1 MLVLGIETSCDE
13 TALALVQDGRKV
25 ITSVVSS
32 SLELHKEFGGIVPE
46 IANRHHLEYIIEALE
61 KIKESIG
68 GDLKKI
74 DLVAVTYGPG
84 LMGSLLVGLSC
95 AKALSLSLGVDL
107 IGVNHLKAHLYP
119 SLMQEKNRSSSI
131 IGLVVSGG
139 HTVLV
144 KVKNY
149 LNLELLGQTKDD
161 AVGEA
166 FDKVAKILEL
176 GYPGGPIIDK
186 LSREISTENYVNFT
200 RPYLNKN
207 SLDFSFSGIKTAVL
221 YYYKELACRKKV
233 TRYEKIK
240 IAAGFQDA
248 VVDVLVQKT
257 IYACHLTGIRKA
269 VVGGGVSANSHLRK
283 KLKAKAEKNSIEVI
297 FPSMDLCVDNAVMV
311 AGLGYQLYKLGQKSD
326 LTLKADPTANF

>member
-13 TALALVQDGRKV
+13 TALALVKDGRKV
-25 ITSVVSS
+25 VANVVSS
-32 SLELHKEFGGIVPE
+32 SLDLHKEFGGIIPE
-46 IANRHHLEYIIEALE
+46 IANRHHLEYIIEGLA

-68 GDLKKI
+68 GNFKKI
-74 DLVAVTYGPG
+74 GLVAVTYGPG
-84 LMGSLLVGLSC
+84 LMGSLLVGLSS

-107 IGVNHLKAHLYP
+107 IGVNHLKAHLYA
-119 SLMQEKNRSSSI
+119 SLMRGKDKFPF

-149 LNLELLGQTKDD
+149 RDFELLGQTKDD

-166 FDKVAKILEL
+166 FDKVAKILDL
-176 GYPGGPIIDK
+176 GYPGGPVIDK
-186 LSREISTENYVNFT
+186 LSKEIPTEDYVNFT
-200 RPYLNKN
+200 RPYLSKN

-221 YYYKELACRKKV
+221 YYYKELISRGKITK
-233 TRYEKIK
+233 YDKIK

-248 VVDVLVQKT
+248 VADVLVQKT
-257 IYACHLTGIRKA
+257 IYACRSTGIEKV

-283 KLKAKAEKNSIEVI
+283 KLQAESEKNSIKVN
-297 FPSMDLCVDNAVMV
+297 FPSMDFCVDNAVMV

-326 LTLKADPTANF
+326 LTLKVDPNANF